1 MSWANTRDLRR
12 CTAIMWLRLKD
23 VVATSEGQLVLW
35 TAILVIL
42 LLVSKYVLGKTR
54 AAPVQEEPDD
64 NEMISK
70 FRELHAKG
78 ELSDAEFRTIKTTL
92 GARLKAKIKDN
103 SETG

>member
-1 MSWANTRDLRR
+1 MLP
-12 CTAIMWLRLKD
+12 WLRELI
-23 VVATSEGQLVLW
+23 VSPEGQLVSW
-35 TAILVIL
+35 TAILAVL
-42 LLVSKYVLGKTR
+42 LLVAKYVLGKTR
-54 AAPVQEEPDD
+54 AVSVQEEPDD

-103 SETG
+103 GETG